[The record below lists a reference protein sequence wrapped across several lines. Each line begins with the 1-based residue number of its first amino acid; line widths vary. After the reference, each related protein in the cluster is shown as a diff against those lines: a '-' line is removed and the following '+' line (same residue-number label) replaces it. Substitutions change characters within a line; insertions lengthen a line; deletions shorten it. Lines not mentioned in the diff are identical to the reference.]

1 MKDAPDDVSDGEWM
15 SIQTVLKAH
24 ETSAESLARGVNLDQ
39 LDISDIRR
47 FSEGSHIP
55 LFARLRKEHP
65 IHFCADSPFGPYWSI
80 TRAADIKAI
89 NADHRRFSSRHNVI
103 IGDIPESFRFPAFMV
118 SDPPD
123 HGKWRRVVAP
133 GFSKTALAD
142 LEEGCRRHIGSLLAG
157 LPLGEPIDWVQDV
170 SAKLTPWMIG
180 ALFDLDEQ
188 QVARLIDWSNL
199 LVDFEAES
207 PTNARFQSR
216 ENQLAS
222 FDAFLRHAS
231 QERRCNLNATDL
243 LSLLSQ
249 GLHGEELLNE
259 IHHFMGTVSL
269 IVGAGE
275 TTRSAASAIVVA
287 INRHP
292 ETWEQLREEPGFVPN
307 AVQEVIRWQTP
318 LAHMRR
324 TAREDIEF
332 HGAHIRRG
340 DRVVLWYCSGN
351 RDETLFQNGDE
362 FDIRRVNARR
372 HLAYGHGIHRCIGR
386 HAAEMQLRVLL
397 TEMLQRFQ
405 RVSLSEAPQRT
416 ASNYFAGYEKAH
428 VVVA

>member
-1 MKDAPDDVSDGEWM
+1 M
-15 SIQTVLKAH
+15 SIQAELKAH
-24 ETSAESLARGVNLDQ
+24 EARAESLARGVSLDQ

-55 LFARLRKEHP
+55 LFARLRREHP
-65 IHFCADSPFGPYWSI
+65 VHFCADSPFGPYWSI

-133 GFSKTALAD
+133 GFSKTIISE
-142 LEEGCRRHIGSLLAG
+142 LEDSCRRHIESLLAG
-157 LPLGEPIDWVQDV
+157 LPLGEPVDWVRDV

-180 ALFDLDEQ
+180 ALLDLDEQ
-188 QVARLIDWSNL
+188 QVATLIEWSNL
-199 LVDFEAES
+199 LIDFEAENRAH
-207 PTNARFQSR
+207 PRYQSR
-216 ENQLAS
+216 EDQLAS
-222 FDAFLRHAS
+222 FDAFLRCAS
-231 QERRCNLNATDL
+231 QERRDNLIAADI
-243 LSLLSQ
+243 LSLLCRRP
-249 GLHGEELLNE
+249 HGEELLRRM
-259 IHHFMGTVSL
+259 HHFMGTVSL

-292 ETWEQLREEPGFVPN
+292 ETWERLREEPRLVPN

-324 TAREDIEF
+324 TATKDVEF
-332 HGAHIRRG
+332 HGAHIKRG

-351 RDETLFQNGDE
+351 RDESLFRNGDD
-362 FDIRRVNARR
+362 FDVRRVNARN
-372 HLAYGHGIHRCIGR
+372 HISYGHGIHRCIGR

-397 TEMLQRFQ
+397 EAMLKRFEH
-405 RVSLSEAPQRT
+405 VNLLSLPKRT
-416 ASNYFAGYEKAH
+416 MSNYFAGYSTISVELL
-428 VVVA
+428 